1 MDEAALESALRR
13 LVEHAGPFARDS
25 TLSPPQL
32 EGFQVGRVLREP
44 TFCDA
49 SYRVAGLVAP
59 HRFLII
65 SAEARALPESGEPD
79 NPRRGLCIWRP
90 DSYFKVIDRT
100 AAGEKLQVALLQI
113 PDELFPY
120 FRAPELGR
128 IEQKFAELARECF
141 AECLDEPAIP
151 ELDSDGWRDRLMY
164 PVGLDDDGRPWPL
177 SCEAK
182 PLPEDDG
189 GQLPIRPG
197 DVVTFDTGLRHGDI
211 VAFDRVGEDQIVV
224 RVCEPL
230 GGEPAGP
237 RFRAAR
243 GEKPGTFTFEPLP

>member
-1 MDEAALESALRR
+1 MEDAALESALRR

-25 TLSPPQL
+25 TLSPQIL

-49 SYRVAGLVAP
+49 SFRVAGLVAP

-65 SAEARALPESGEPD
+65 SAEAQALPESGEQD
-79 NPRRGLCIWRP
+79 DPRRGLCIWRP

-113 PDELFPY
+113 PDDLLPY
-120 FRAPELGR
+120 FRSPELGM
-128 IEQKFAELARECF
+128 IERKFAELARECF
-141 AECLDEPAIP
+141 TECLGEPAIP
-151 ELDSDGWRDRLMY
+151 ELDNDGWRDRLSY

-182 PLPEDDG
+182 PLPDDDRV
-189 GQLPIRPG
+189 QLQVKPG

-211 VAFDRVGEDQIVV
+211 VHFDRVGEDQVVV
-224 RVCEPL
+224 RVCQPSD
-230 GGEPAGP
+230 GDPAGP
-237 RFRAAR
+237 RFRATR
-243 GEKPGTFTFEPLP
+243 GEEPGTFTFEPLP